1 MRGYWMIRT
10 IRSGKVIERSQ
21 FFVGE
26 KKPRSD
32 RKKGSSS
39 LTKQDRNLSDA
50 VRRLARVLNCNFDK
64 NDLFITLSYDDEHLP
79 KDPAEAEKI
88 FGCFW
93 RRLSRTIGQF
103 SVGTKLK
110 GVWITADKDEKT
122 GAPVRLHHH
131 LVISPVGMTVSLGSG
146 TGSVNV
152 EIGGKEI
159 SEIWK
164 NGFVYCEYLKAQDD
178 YTSLAGYLA
187 RQAAAAP
194 DQKKWHPTRNLEK
207 PVIESEKI
215 VENPKELH
223 TPPGAD
229 VQEFG
234 EYDKDTG
241 THYVRYIRRPRKK
254 VFVDGS

>member
-1 MRGYWMIRT
+1 MKKMMMVLLTLVT
-10 IRSGKVIERSQ
+10 IL
-21 FFVGE
+21 
-26 KKPRSD
+26 
-32 RKKGSSS
+32 S
-39 LTKQDRNLSDA
+39 LTICA
-50 VRRLARVLNCNFDK
+50 VAEEYEVAATITTTSEDEANALYAPE
-64 NDLFITLSYDDEHLP
+64 IPAGTLSADVFGFDAGQMYAVYSAPDVKSIRGAAGKAKVSTNDWVQVFGREGSWLMVQYDV
-79 KDPAEAEKI
+79 KDS
-88 FGCFW
+88 FY
-93 RRLSRTIGQF
+93 RIGYI
-103 SVGTKLK
+103 S
-110 GVWITADKDEKT
+110 DK
-122 GAPVRLHHH
+122 A
-131 LVISPVGMTVSLGSG
+131 IPVGMTVSLANG

-152 EIGGKEI
+152 EIRGREI

-164 NGFVYCEYLKAQDD
+164 NGFVHCEYLKAQDD